1 MSQPINLP
9 LAAFGGAGIGLLFG
23 VIMGTSVTPTVA
35 TMLGALTALLAGILG
50 LNDNM
55 FNDAKAARVGA
66 FGVACVVGAYMGLYV
81 RSHNVLAPSML
92 DLKQDYLDVGF
103 TEKQALNFIAMK
115 EFGMSLAQ
123 LDGAVSPSASSSAPV
138 HVPSSTFAPD
148 PNADEALGENAE
160 EQAAASSSEAA
171 VQQVETVAAQQAA
184 PAAPA
189 PVTASAHSPAPSV
202 AATVFKQHNSLL
214 FGAKVEVSGC
224 EELVHTDASLPLEE
238 VQNNFELTGGAW
250 EEVMYE
256 VYDALPEEEQKDVL
270 LLVKDAVCLIK
281 DDEMH
286 DCRQALHASGHDA
299 QSLGEAQT
307 KRAKASLDWVDALSQ
322 VNSQWATI
330 ADEISL
336 TDLPPAQSA
345 AAFGYIHNMLCRHDD
360 GE

>member
-66 FGVACVVGAYMGLYV
+66 FGLACVVGAYMGLYV

-123 LDGAVSPSASSSAPV
+123 LDGAVSPSVSSTAPV
-138 HVPSSTFAPD
+138 HIPSSTLAPGAGA
-148 PNADEALGENAE
+148 NGEE
-160 EQAAASSSEAA
+160 PSDSDSISSPEN
-171 VQQVETVAAQQAA
+171 QVETVAAVQAEHAA
-184 PAAPA
+184 PV
-189 PVTASAHSPAPSV
+189 PVTAGAHSPAPSV

-238 VQNNFELTGGAW
+238 VLNNFELTGGAW
-250 EEVMYE
+250 EEVMYD
-256 VYDALPEEEQKDVL
+256 VYEALPEEEQKPVL

-286 DCRQALHASGHDA
+286 ACS
-299 QSLGEAQT
+299 E
-307 KRAKASLDWVDALSQ
+307 AKAASQQPSGESDSSAAWLDALAH
-322 VNSQWATI
+322 VNTQWATI

-336 TDLPPAQSA
+336 TDLPTSQSL
-345 AAFGYIHNMLCRHDD
+345 AAFGYIHTMLCRHDD